1 MKLEQQMREL
11 LNRQKEDLDMRW
23 KGQVEEIRVGESVK
37 QRKMDQQYEMMKGM
51 VSGTERK
58 IYEEFERKNR
68 N

>member
-1 MKLEQQMREL
+1 MREL